1 MNIKKS
7 LGDLKIDLTS
17 IQDENL
23 RTIIIVLLNAVEQ
36 LSKENEVLLKKN
48 QELSDEINRL
58 KGEQGKPVIRPQT
71 KDKDQGNTK
80 DKDLDKDTTNHS
92 SEKEREGTEDKK
104 PKTPKPKVTDIK
116 IDRVERIEIDLGT
129 LPSDV
134 IFKGYEPVV
143 VQEIKLVTDNIK
155 FERAVFYSPSTRKTY
170 LAPLPMGYKGTF
182 GPMIKSVVLNLYQDG
197 GVTQPALKRF
207 FDTHGIYISSG
218 TISTIITDVI
228 EPFHQEKTNIVDAGL
243 DSTDFHHLDDT
254 ASRVNGKN
262 HHAHILCNPFF
273 TAYFTLPSRDRLA
286 AIEVLSNG
294 NLQFI
299 FNEDTYNLMAELGLP
314 EKRLLQLK
322 ALNLQPTLMT
332 REVIDAVILYP
343 LKLPG

>member
-155 FERAVFYSPSTRKTY
+155 FERAVFYSPSLQAKEGRR
-170 LAPLPMGYKGTF
+170 PRP
-182 GPMIKSVVLNLYQDG
+182 VVPGSL
-197 GVTQPALKRF
+197 R
-207 FDTHGIYISSG
+207 
-218 TISTIITDVI
+218 
-228 EPFHQEKTNIVDAGL
+228 AGCF
-243 DSTDFHHLDDT
+243 S
-254 ASRVNGKN
+254 AGK
-262 HHAHILCNPFF
+262 I
-273 TAYFTLPSRDRLA
+273 
-286 AIEVLSNG
+286 
-294 NLQFI
+294 
-299 FNEDTYNLMAELGLP
+299 
-314 EKRLLQLK
+314 
-322 ALNLQPTLMT
+322 
-332 REVIDAVILYP
+332 
-343 LKLPG
+343 